1 MKERSETRRLR
12 QRRQDTRLGTDLRPI
27 LADVPVADPLDM
39 SEFRKKQLAVLLIAD
54 TLNPIAIMDLAE
66 TLKQLAFDR
75 DDELYD
81 GSQFKRD

>member
-1 MKERSETRRLR
+1 MRERPET
-12 QRRQDTRLGTDLRPI
+12 TRLGIDLRPI
-27 LADVPVADPLDM
+27 LANTLDADALKM
-39 SEFRKKQLAVLLIAD
+39 SEFRKKQLSVLLIAD

>member
-12 QRRQDTRLGTDLRPI
+12 QRRRDTRLGIDLRRS
-27 LADVPVADPLDM
+27 LAGDSLDM
-39 SEFRKKQLAVLLIAD
+39 SEFKKKQLAVLLIAD

-66 TLKQLAFDR
+66 TLKQLAFDK